1 MFILV
6 AFSCLAVAQASGF
19 YDVYP
24 QFVPTYERAV
34 GNYGYSDFRG
44 VGRQVK
50 FEATPAGLR
59 ALVRTNEVALAPQ
72 FPLSGPLVSGFPYN
86 YGGVVASPAVVA
98 SPSVVYGGLGPYG
111 LRSGYNGYG
120 LGYNGYGYRGVL
132 GYSGLLGGYGGVI
145 GLRK

>member
-6 AFSCLAVAQASGF
+6 ALSSCLAVAQASLL

-24 QFVPTYERAV
+24 QLPTYERAV
-34 GNYGYSDFRG
+34 GNYGYSDSG
-44 VGRQVK
+44 
-50 FEATPAGLR
+50 ESDDNLR
-59 ALVRTNEVALAPQ
+59 ISFTTT
-72 FPLSGPLVSGFPYN
+72 
-86 YGGVVASPAVVA
+86 GGVVASPAVAA

-111 LRSGYNGYG
+111 LSGSGYNGYG

>member
-6 AFSCLAVAQASGF
+6 ALSCLAVAQASGF
-19 YDVYP
+19 YEVYP
-24 QFVPTYERAV
+24 QFVPSYERAV
-34 GNYGYSDFRG
+34 GNYGYSDYRG
-44 VGRQVK
+44 VGRQVN

-59 ALVRTNEVALAPQ
+59 ANVRTNEVALAPQ
-72 FPLSGPLVSGFPYN
+72 LPLAGPLVSGFPYN
-86 YGGVVASPAVVA
+86 YGGVVA

-120 LGYNGYGYRGVL
+120 LGYNGYGYGGVL

>member
-6 AFSCLAVAQASGF
+6 ALSCLAVAQASGF
-19 YDVYP
+19 YEVYP
-24 QFVPTYERAV
+24 QFVPSYERAV

-44 VGRQVK
+44 
-50 FEATPAGLR
+50 
-59 ALVRTNEVALAPQ
+59 
-72 FPLSGPLVSGFPYN
+72 FPYN
-86 YGGVVASPAVVA
+86 YGGGLLLHPWLLLQPWFA

-120 LGYNGYGYRGVL
+120 LGYNGFGYRGVL

-145 GLRK
+145 GFANRRPVSDCSS

>member
-1 MFILV
+1 MYPYASFHV
-6 AFSCLAVAQASGF
+6 PFSKHFSGETYPTYLYRPGQEHKEKALF
-19 YDVYP
+19 KVYP
-24 QFVPTYERAV
+24 QLPTYERAV

-44 VGRQVK
+44 VGRQVN
-50 FEATPAGLR
+50 FEATPCWFESQRQNHVNRSCFSIRGIWR
-59 ALVRTNEVALAPQ
+59 PR
-72 FPLSGPLVSGFPYN
+72 
-86 YGGVVASPAVVA
+86 
-98 SPSVVYGGLGPYG
+98 PYG